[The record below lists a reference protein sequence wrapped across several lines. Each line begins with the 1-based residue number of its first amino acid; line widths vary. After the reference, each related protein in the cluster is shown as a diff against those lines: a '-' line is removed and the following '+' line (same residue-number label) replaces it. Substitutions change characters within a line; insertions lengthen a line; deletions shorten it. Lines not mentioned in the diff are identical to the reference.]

1 MTKGNMCQIVRT
13 KKKLTRGVSEVL
25 VSVCV
30 LLDDTLIQ
38 IKSKS

>member
-1 MTKGNMCQIVRT
+1 MTKGNVSDHENYEE
-13 KKKLTRGVSEVL
+13 LTRGVSEVL
-25 VSVCV
+25 VSISV